1 VLKAHENGLITGFA
15 PDMIDKGL
23 DVLQNADDTVFVSS
37 MILNKL

>member
-1 VLKAHENGLITGFA
+1 VLKAHENGLITGFD

-23 DVLQNADDTVFVSS
+23 DVLQNAYVVFVSS